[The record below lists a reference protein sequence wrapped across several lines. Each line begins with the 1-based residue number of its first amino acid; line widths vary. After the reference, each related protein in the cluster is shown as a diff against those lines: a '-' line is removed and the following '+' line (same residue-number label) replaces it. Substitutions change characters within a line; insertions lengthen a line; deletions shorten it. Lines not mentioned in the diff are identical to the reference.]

1 VPVRLSALTA
11 DRRTIKVSFGDDT
24 LTLTYK
30 PSAINA
36 VQEARELED
45 REKGHH
51 LMSQA
56 RSLAEIIA
64 SWDLQDDDGQ
74 PVPVEA
80 EVLGQLGLDVTSA
93 LTRAILDDLLPNR
106 TTAPA
111 SRNGSAAPGSAVA
124 LPSGT

>member
-1 VPVRLSALTA
+1 MPVRLSALTA
-11 DRRTIKVSFGDDT
+11 DRRTIKVPFGDDT
-24 LTLTYK
+24 LTLTYR

-45 REKGHH
+45 REKGLH
-51 LMSQA
+51 LLSQA
-56 RSLAEIIA
+56 RSLAEIIS

-74 PVPVEA
+74 PVPVEP